1 MHPVIIE
8 AVAAQR
14 SKDLQ
19 AQAAAGRRA
28 RHIRR
33 TRQAGQSRVRRP
45 ILRIRLRTARA
56 V

>member
-14 SKDLQ
+14 SKGLQ
-19 AQAAAGRRA
+19 AQASVGRRA
-28 RHIRR
+28 RYIRR

-45 ILRIRLRTARA
+45 ILRIGLRTARA